1 MKRTTIISF
10 LALPLLCTSC
20 LFDEEDLFDKTA
32 SERIEAAKVEAK
44 AALESAPNGWH
55 VRYFPSATQE
65 FGGYNV
71 FFKFADGQV
80 TVASE
85 TESDPATAET
95 SLYSLGEDLGVTLNF
110 DTKNSVINY
119 FVHPRNPDGLG
130 STYKGMEGDYKFMVM
145 ETSPERIRLRGI
157 ISGNSYIL
165 TPMASDA
172 DWATEVETYQNC
184 AEDMEFN
191 SYSCVV
197 NGKTYSTVRT
207 NRRLTIRID
216 DQNTVYAPFIY
227 TKAGISFYE
236 PITIDGVT
244 AQDFN
249 FVDEYYFVEANGAD
263 FKIMTPEPIRSDIT
277 FDVAVPEEAKTY
289 KSAAVEVK
297 PSNDTEYYYIGTML
311 RSEYETYREK
321 KLLQE
326 LVGALNSQIGSGDDV
341 NEFAKKMLYQGDGSY
356 TLNYPSFYDE
366 YVVIVFGC
374 AVSEGSILSTTSVT
388 AVPFSVDAS
397 LLPENTNDLYKR
409 WLGKWAVTSASSET
423 SGTSYTF
430 YITIKPNAINSSFKI
445 NGWGYTVYANLVD
458 IAATYSGGNLRV
470 TGNQADLYTTS
481 TGTIYL
487 ANRYVDRD
495 TGSDYG
501 IVNSTNASNLVA
513 TYSEDEPGK
522 ATMVGRNGSLTS
534 GVNFTITCLEL
545 YERRTGST
553 SYYYLPIAAGYT
565 SLDYFV
571 GPYTMWC
578 SLWMPRATNSRRRLR
593 QRRSSR
599 YPSSRLRRSGSPDR
613 SSARLSSRRLSG
625 KQRVDPHAGF
635 TLCFV
640 AFRHGSRKTWP
651 IWQEDPSIVGT
662 TVCRRLE

>member
-85 TESDPATAET
+85 TESDPSTAET

-227 TKAGISFYE
+227 TKTGISFYE

-289 KSAAVEVK
+289 KSATVEVK

-366 YVVIVFGC
+366 YVAIVFGC

-397 LLPENTNDLYKR
+397 LLPESTNDLYKR
-409 WLGKWAVTSASSET
+409 WLGKWAVTSTSSET

-545 YERRTGST
+545 YERRTGSS
-553 SYYYLPIAAGYT
+553 SYYYLPIAEGYT

-571 GPYTMWC
+571 GPYTMVQLVDAEGNEL
-578 SLWMPRATNSRRRLR
+578 SPAAAAATKQQAPFFPASTIGI
-593 QRRSSR
+593 
-599 YPSSRLRRSGSPDR
+599 SGSEQC
-613 SSARLSSRRLSG
+613 
-625 KQRVDPHAGF
+625 K
-635 TLCFV
+635 
-640 AFRHGSRKTWP
+640 AF
-651 IWQEDPSIVGT
+651 E
-662 TVCRRLE
+662 

>member
-20 LFDEEDLFDKTA
+20 LFDEEDLFDKSA
-32 SERIEAAKVEAK
+32 SERIEAAKIEAK

-85 TESDPATAET
+85 TENDPSTAET

-157 ISGNSYIL
+157 ISGNTYIL
-165 TPMASDA
+165 TPVDPGT
-172 DWATEVETYQNC
+172 DWAAEVETYQNC

-197 NGKTYSTVRT
+197 NGKTYSAVRT
-207 NRRLTIRID
+207 NRRLTIRVD

-227 TKAGISFYE
+227 TKTGISFYE

-249 FVDEYYFVEANGAD
+249 FMDEYYFAEANGAD

-277 FDVAVPEEAKTY
+277 FAVTVPEESKTY
-289 KSAAVEVK
+289 KSVTVEVK
-297 PSNDTEYYYIGTML
+297 PSNDAEYYYIGTML
-311 RSEYETYREK
+311 RSEYESYREK
-321 KLLQE
+321 TLLRE
-326 LVGALNSQIGSGDDV
+326 LIGALNSQIGSGDDV
-341 NEFAKKMLYQGDGSY
+341 NEFAQKKLYRGDGSY
-356 TLNYPSFYDE
+356 TFNYPSFYDE
-366 YVVIVFGC
+366 YVAVVFGC

-388 AVPFSVDAS
+388 AVPFSIDAS
-397 LLPENTNDLYKR
+397 LLPAETNDLYKR
-409 WLGKWAVTSASSET
+409 WLGKWAVTSASSEV

-430 YITIKPNAINSSFKI
+430 YITIKPDVINSRFKI
-445 NGWGYTVYANLVD
+445 NGWGYTTYANLVD

-487 ANRYVDRD
+487 ANRYVNRD

-501 IVNSTNASNLVA
+501 IVNSSNASNLVA
-513 TYSEDEPGK
+513 TYSADETGK

-545 YERRTGST
+545 YERRAGSS

-571 GPYTMWC
+571 GPYTMVQ
-578 SLWMPRATNSRRRLR
+578 LVDAEGNELPAAAVAATKQQVPFFAASTVGV
-593 QRRSSR
+593 
-599 YPSSRLRRSGSPDR
+599 SGSEQCK
-613 SSARLSSRRLSG
+613 A
-625 KQRVDPHAGF
+625 V
-635 TLCFV
+635 
-640 AFRHGSRKTWP
+640 
-651 IWQEDPSIVGT
+651 E
-662 TVCRRLE
+662 

>member
-85 TESDPATAET
+85 TESDPSTAET

-227 TKAGISFYE
+227 TKTGISFYE

-289 KSAAVEVK
+289 KSATVEVK

-366 YVVIVFGC
+366 YVAIVFGC

-409 WLGKWAVTSASSET
+409 WLGKWAVTSTSSET

-545 YERRTGST
+545 YERRTGSS
-553 SYYYLPIAAGYT
+553 SYYYLPIAEGYT

-571 GPYTMWC
+571 GPYTMVQLVDAEGNEL
-578 SLWMPRATNSRRRLR
+578 SPAASAATKQQGPFFPASAIGI
-593 QRRSSR
+593 
-599 YPSSRLRRSGSPDR
+599 SGSEQCK
-613 SSARLSSRRLSG
+613 A
-625 KQRVDPHAGF
+625 V
-635 TLCFV
+635 
-640 AFRHGSRKTWP
+640 
-651 IWQEDPSIVGT
+651 E
-662 TVCRRLE
+662 